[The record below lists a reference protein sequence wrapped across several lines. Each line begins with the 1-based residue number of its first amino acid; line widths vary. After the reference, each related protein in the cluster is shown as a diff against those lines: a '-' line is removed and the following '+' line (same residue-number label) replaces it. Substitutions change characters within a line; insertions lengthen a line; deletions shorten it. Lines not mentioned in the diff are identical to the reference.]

1 MRAFRKQLPQLA
13 SFNLISSPIGPNL
26 RRRKNPHN
34 RIKIQ
39 FRRQLPKPPP
49 GFPAQPFDPHL
60 GPRIIIAALNH
71 ISRTPLWSLI
81 CIATCN
87 LHVQKKDPALDNRLS
102 VARLVAKI
110 LFDFF
115 ILRFRSIFA
124 PLNFTSRL
132 YRKQLPGNSVH
143 VHQHARTP
151 WPIIAN

>member
-1 MRAFRKQLPQLA
+1 MKFEKKNITKCIVQHSTKKKCSLLMSAFRKQLPQLA

-49 GFPAQPFDPHL
+49 GVPAPPFDPHL

-87 LHVQKKDPALDNRLS
+87 LHVQKKTLHSIIGFPWLGLLPKFYLIFLFFGS
-102 VARLVAKI
+102 AR
-110 LFDFF
+110 F
-115 ILRFRSIFA
+115 SH
-124 PLNFTSRL
+124 P
-132 YRKQLPGNSVH
+132 
-143 VHQHARTP
+143 
-151 WPIIAN
+151 